1 MRRKTKSYYE
11 VCISLGAETNLLL
24 MHVSW
29 TSEFFILTP
38 LCFQLC
44 GLETDLNTSQVQYIA
59 GGPC

>member
-1 MRRKTKSYYE
+1 MKRKTKSYHE

-29 TSEFFILTP
+29 TAEFFILTP
-38 LCFQLC
+38 LCFQLS
-44 GLETDLNTSQVQYIA
+44 GLETDLNTPQVQNIA